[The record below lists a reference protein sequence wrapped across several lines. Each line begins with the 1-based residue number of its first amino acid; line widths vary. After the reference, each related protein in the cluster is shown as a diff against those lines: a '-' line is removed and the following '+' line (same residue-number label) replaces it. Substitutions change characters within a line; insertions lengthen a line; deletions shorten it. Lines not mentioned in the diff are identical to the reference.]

1 MGVAYLPQ
9 IVIYRSWYID
19 KIEPTLDSENR
30 KKACIIQRYANDEIK
45 YFVIDINEETIEHL
59 EEIIDRNISTWSK
72 AVGIICNNIDR
83 DVIYHVFET
92 LKYKL
97 KNLNVQF
104 VGGYFNDGRAVTII
118 DNENK

>member
-1 MGVAYLPQ
+1 M
-9 IVIYRSWYID
+9 
-19 KIEPTLDSENR
+19 
-30 KKACIIQRYANDEIK
+30 QRYANDEIK

-92 LKYKL
+92 LKHKL
-97 KNLNVQF
+97 KKLNIQF